1 MIVSFSKSLRYYIYR
16 HATDMRKGFDGL
28 CGVVFNE
35 FMMSP
40 LSGDVFIFLNQRKD
54 RIKILH
60 WQGDGFAIYNK
71 RLERG
76 TFEIPLNDDALKSI
90 EIDAS
95 IMQLIMDGIS
105 LSSVKKR
112 RRFINSQ

>member
-1 MIVSFSKSLRYYIYR
+1 MIISFSKSLRYYIYR
-16 HATDMRKGFDGL
+16 HAADMRKGFDGL
-28 CGVVFNE
+28 CGIVFNE

-40 LSGDVFIFLNQRKD
+40 LSGDVFIFLNHRKD

-76 TFEIPLNDDALKSI
+76 TFEIPLNDDALKRI

-95 IMQLIMDGIS
+95 TMQLIMDGIS

-112 RRFINSQ
+112 RRFINAQ